1 MEHGK
6 TTTIK
11 MILGLLS
18 IDEGEIKVNGFD
30 VKKEFEKAMEC
41 SSGIVENPDMYG
53 YMSGIDNLKL
63 YARLRN
69 VKRTRIDEIIE
80 LVGMKEAANT
90 KVSKYSLRNETKNGI
105 GTYIASFTK
114 IINIR

>member
-53 YMSGIDNLKL
+53 YMSGLDNLKL
-63 YARLRN
+63 YARIRN
-69 VKRTRIDEIIE
+69 VDRQRVDEIIE
-80 LVGMKEAANT
+80 LVGMKEAAKT
-90 KVSKYSLRNETKNGI
+90 KVSKYSLRNEAKNGSC
-105 GTYIASFTK
+105 TNPSSFTK
-114 IINIR
+114 IINTR